1 MTTTAFA
8 PQIEA
13 VDYNK
18 IYSVEEYFEIER
30 HSDIRHEFHYGKL
43 IAMPGESIH
52 ANLVAG
58 NIYIELRLGLHNK
71 PFVVCNHD
79 VKTIVRNNK
88 IYRYPDVVV
97 ATDEFGSGTNM
108 LKQPVLLVEVVSE
121 GSLKTDNVT
130 KVNEYRNILTT
141 QYYMIVE
148 QDEMEVRLYRRTD
161 TGWSFESYD
170 DKNSIIALPL
180 LDITLDIRQFYKGI
194 SLSMGESRS
203 DE

>member
-8 PQIEA
+8 PQMDAA
-13 VDYNK
+13 VDYDK

-43 IAMPGESIH
+43 IAMPGESIK
-52 ANLVAG
+52 ANRISTRIILQLFPLEEKG
-58 NIYIELRLGLHNK
+58 Y
-71 PFVVCNHD
+71 VVCHHD
-79 VKTIVRNNK
+79 VRTNVRNNK

-97 ATDEFGSGTNM
+97 AKDNDEINM
-108 LKQPVLLVEVVSE
+108 LKKPILLVEVVSE
-121 GSLKTDNVT
+121 GSIKTDNVT

-170 DKNSIIALPL
+170 DKDSIIVLPL

-194 SLSMGESRS
+194 SLSTGAQKS
-203 DE
+203 DD

>member
-8 PQIEA
+8 SQIDA
-13 VDYNK
+13 VDYDK

-30 HSDIRHEFHYGKL
+30 HSDIRHEYHYGKL
-43 IAMPGESIH
+43 IAMPGESIN
-52 ANLVAG
+52 ANRISTRIILQLFPLEERG
-58 NIYIELRLGLHNK
+58 Y
-71 PFVVCNHD
+71 VVCHHD
-79 VKTIVRNNK
+79 VRTSVRNNK

-97 ATDEFGSGTNM
+97 ATDNDEVNL
-108 LKQPVLLVEVVSE
+108 LKSPVLLVEVVSE
-121 GSLKTDNVT
+121 GSVKTDNVT

-161 TGWSFESYD
+161 AGWSFESYD
-170 DKNSIIALPL
+170 DTNPIITLPI

-194 SLSMGESRS
+194 SLPKGEPKS
-203 DE
+203 DD